1 MLNFKS
7 FKKGLLGCALLCGLI
22 LSHSSPAMA
31 NTTDFYTDLTNWQNA
46 LSGYSI
52 ESWITTS
59 ENIGKANEVTSD
71 PGPNTKVGA
80 TLTFDSTNT
89 GLSSSFQVE
98 SLQYERLEVKNIEAG
113 FTFDDADGG
122 LAHDDDFNNALSVG
136 DMDDFEDDDW
146 SLSLL
151 SGPSMTG
158 FGVELRDNRFET
170 GESIS
175 LYNGASLITTLYFSD
190 YYSPLPTSVANN
202 FIGIATDYSFDKIV
216 FNEDAGGDDIAIA
229 DFRFANTAVAP
240 EPASTALFLSGLS
253 TMGIFRWRRRK
264 N

>member
-1 MLNFKS
+1 MLNLKS
-7 FKKGLLGCALLCGLI
+7 FKKVVLGCALLCGLM
-22 LSHSSPAMA
+22 LSHSSLALA
-31 NTTDFYTDLTNWQNA
+31 DTTSFYTDLTNWQNA
-46 LSGYSI
+46 LSGYDI

-59 ENIGKANEVTSD
+59 ENIGKADEVASD
-71 PGPNTKVGA
+71 PAPNTKVGPV
-80 TLTFDSTNT
+80 LTFDKANT
-89 GLSSSFQVE
+89 SLSSSFQIE
-98 SLQYERLEVKNIEAG
+98 SLQYERLLVKNGEAG
-113 FTFDDADGG
+113 FTFDDQDGG
-122 LAHDDDFNNALSVG
+122 LAHDSDFDNALSVG

-151 SGPSMTG
+151 NGSTMTG

-175 LYNGASLITTLYFSD
+175 LYSGASLLTTLYFSD
-190 YYSPLPTSVANN
+190 YYSPFPTSTANN
-202 FIGIATDYSFDKIV
+202 FIGIATDYTFDQVV

-253 TMGIFRWRRRK
+253 TLGVFSWRRK
-264 N
+264 KS